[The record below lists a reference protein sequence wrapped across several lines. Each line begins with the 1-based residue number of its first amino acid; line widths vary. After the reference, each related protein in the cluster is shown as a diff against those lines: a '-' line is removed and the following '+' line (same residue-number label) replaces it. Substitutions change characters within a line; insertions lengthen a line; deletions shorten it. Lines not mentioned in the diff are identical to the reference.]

1 MEEKAQT
8 NLATA
13 VTELLLSATTL
24 DHLLKK
30 QNKTQ
35 KPDIKHHTL

>member
-30 QNKTQ
+30 TKQNTETR
-35 KPDIKHHTL
+35 H